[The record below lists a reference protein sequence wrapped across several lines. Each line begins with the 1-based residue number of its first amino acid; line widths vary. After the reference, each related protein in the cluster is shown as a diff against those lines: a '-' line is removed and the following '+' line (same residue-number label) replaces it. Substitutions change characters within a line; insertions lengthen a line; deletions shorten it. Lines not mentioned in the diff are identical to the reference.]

1 MSLEELEKSMVEM
14 ESLMASPDGR
24 SRGSRHSSESVR
36 RRNTS
41 SHYMQAIQQRL
52 NNERSRNRALLA
64 LLTVLLAGL
73 LCFLKIDR
81 SAARAFFLSLQTSS
95 KEGKEDRPSS
105 LVPSTS
111 HDEADEVVGEP
122 LPEDVEEATVYVSE
136 AACSD
141 KWGCWKFYDGDKES
155 RPKFNYFSKFPNKD
169 VKADQFPPNAWQ
181 ADAV

>member
-24 SRGSRHSSESVR
+24 SRGSSVR

-41 SHYMQAIQQRL
+41 NQYIQAIQQRL

-64 LLTVLLAGL
+64 LLTLLLAGL
-73 LCFLKIDR
+73 VCFLKIDR

-111 HDEADEVVGEP
+111 HDKVEEVVGEP

-136 AACSD
+136 AECSD
-141 KWGCWKFYDGDKES
+141 KWGCWKFYDGEKES
-155 RPKFNYFSKFPNKD
+155 RPKFNYYSKFPNKD